1 MTTFLLII
9 GALALSLALVWIF
22 DRPSAGAVAAYFG
35 TWAMARSGYS
45 FIDSDTLLFWA
56 VAVLIV
62 TGIQM
67 ARGRVVTFPLKLRC
81 YVAGGSLALAATGAL
96 FGPAGVIIG
105 AVAGVAL
112 GAVACRAANRAF
124 SNNSRYWASVLALG
138 APVVVAVCLVMLA
151 VTGIIARANIMQ

>member
-22 DRPSAGAVAAYFG
+22 VRPSAGAVAAYFG
-35 TWAMARSGYS
+35 TWAVSRSGYGV
-45 FIDSDTLLFWA
+45 IDGDTLLFWA

-81 YVAGGSLALAATGAL
+81 YVAGGSLALAA
-96 FGPAGVIIG
+96 AGMLVGSAGMIVG
-105 AVAGVAL
+105 AVAGVVL
-112 GAVACRAANRAF
+112 GAVACRAADRGF

-151 VTGIIARANIMQ
+151 VTAIIARVNIIQ